1 MKISIIIT
9 AYNVKDYIEK
19 AIESAIN
26 QTYKDI
32 EIIVVNDCS
41 TDNTKQ
47 LIEKYDVKLIN
58 NKENVGAGLSRRIGI
73 KYATGDYILL
83 LDADDWLNE
92 DCIET
97 LVKNINNSDIVT
109 CWVAIWNEYRIIET
123 YKYKNEILADNRK
136 YMQREDIKFLN
147 NCLVNRKLYDKV
159 EYSDSRYIE
168 DVPTKFKLVYF
179 ANQVNSIEYVG
190 YNYYQRY
197 NSLCHTADKLKTT
210 IYTLMSL
217 IDLFYFFKEHDQKL
231 IKELDIAS
239 SIFFY
244 CINLDTTHQKYEKQ
258 YKIIKTFIKNEF
270 KIY

>member
-83 LDADDWLNE
+83 LDADD
-92 DCIET
+92 
-97 LVKNINNSDIVT
+97 
-109 CWVAIWNEYRIIET
+109 
-123 YKYKNEILADNRK
+123 
-136 YMQREDIKFLN
+136 
-147 NCLVNRKLYDKV
+147 
-159 EYSDSRYIE
+159 
-168 DVPTKFKLVYF
+168 
-179 ANQVNSIEYVG
+179 
-190 YNYYQRY
+190 
-197 NSLCHTADKLKTT
+197 
-210 IYTLMSL
+210 
-217 IDLFYFFKEHDQKL
+217 
-231 IKELDIAS
+231 
-239 SIFFY
+239 
-244 CINLDTTHQKYEKQ
+244 
-258 YKIIKTFIKNEF
+258 
-270 KIY
+270 